1 MSPKTILTWHATLDD
16 ASRCSTIESLT
27 LSIMYSLEA
36 MAPKFDEDVDD
47 ELLYDEWCTTESLAL
62 ARLVSYTLLLIAL
75 SQFSSNLI
83 STTTQAL
90 FSTTI
95 V

>member
-1 MSPKTILTWHATLDD
+1 MSLKTILTWHATLDD
-16 ASRCSTIESLT
+16 ASRCSAIESLR

-36 MAPKFDEDVDD
+36 MAPMFDDDVDG

-62 ARLVSYTLLLIAL
+62 ATLVSYTLLIIAL
-75 SQFSSNLI
+75 SQFSSKLT
-83 STTTQAL
+83 STTMQAL
-90 FSTTI
+90 FGTTI